1 VSVAESTASQL
12 EIRNPVTGE
21 LVGTVPVATRDS
33 VRAAVTTAR
42 SAQPDWQRAGLG
54 SRREVIRR
62 FVRLLDENED
72 EILDTLQGETG
83 KTRRDA
89 LSELLTVVRTGQYYD
104 AHAAEFLE
112 ERSGAAAL
120 PGLTKARTV
129 LKPHGVVG
137 FITPWNYPFL
147 LSIGDAIPALLAG
160 NAVVV
165 KPSELTPLSAEVAFR
180 LLQEAG
186 APSDIARLVHGPGEI
201 GSALV
206 AEVDYVS
213 FTGSAATG
221 RKIAIGAGER
231 LIPYSLELGGKNPLI
246 VLAGAPVD
254 RAVEGFVAGAFFNS
268 GQTCIA
274 VERAFIDR
282 PIFDEFVSKSV
293 EQTKSLKLGWS
304 NGWSEDMGS
313 LISAAHAR
321 KVLSH
326 IEDARTKGADV
337 LIGGKPRADLGPAFV
352 EPTLLAE
359 VSEDA
364 ELYREE
370 TFGPVVAL
378 YPVDGAEEAIQ
389 RANDTPYGLN
399 ASIWGPN
406 DRGAVE
412 VARRIETG
420 SAAINSSLLI
430 YHCFGVPMGG
440 VKQSGVGRR
449 HGRVG
454 IQRFTQTQSI
464 VSGPTLGG
472 GYDTVLNTVTNRRAA
487 SLMSKMFH
495 WRGKIPGLR

>member
-1 VSVAESTASQL
+1 MSVAVPSGSHL
-12 EIRNPVTGE
+12 EIRNPATGE
-21 LVGTVPVATRDS
+21 VVGAVSAATPGS
-33 VRAAVTTAR
+33 VKAAVAAAR
-42 SAQPDWQRAGLG
+42 SAQPAWRDAGLG
-54 SRREVIRR
+54 SRRRI
-62 FVRLLDENED
+62 VRDFADLLGERED

-89 LSELLTVVRTGQYYD
+89 LSELLTVVRTCQYYD

-112 ERSGAAAL
+112 ERSGASAL

-137 FITPWNYPFL
+137 FVTPWNYPFL

-165 KPSELTPLSAEVAFR
+165 KPSELTPLSAELAVR
-180 LLQEAG
+180 LLHHAG
-186 APSDIARLVHGPGEI
+186 APRDVAQLVHGPGEI

-206 AEVDYVS
+206 GEVDYVS
-213 FTGSAATG
+213 FTGSASTG
-221 RKIAIGAGER
+221 RKIAVAAGER

-246 VLAGAPVD
+246 VLSGAPVD
-254 RAVEGFVAGAFFNS
+254 RAAEGFVAGAFFNS

-282 PIFDEFVSKSV
+282 PIFDEFVTKAV
-293 EQTKSLKLGWS
+293 EQTKGIKLGWS
-304 NGWSEDMGS
+304 TGWSEDMGS
-313 LISAAHAR
+313 LISPAHAG

-326 IEDARTKGADV
+326 IEDARAKGAEV
-337 LIGGKPRADLGPAFV
+337 LVGGQARADLGPAFV
-352 EPTLLAE
+352 EPTLLAG

-364 ELYREE
+364 DLYREE

-378 YPVDGAEEAIQ
+378 YPVDGAEEAIE

-406 DRGAVE
+406 DRSAVE
-412 VARRIETG
+412 VARRVETG
-420 SAAINSSLLI
+420 SAAVNSSLLV

-440 VKQSGVGRR
+440 VKQSGIGRR

-487 SLMSKMFH
+487 SLMSKLFH